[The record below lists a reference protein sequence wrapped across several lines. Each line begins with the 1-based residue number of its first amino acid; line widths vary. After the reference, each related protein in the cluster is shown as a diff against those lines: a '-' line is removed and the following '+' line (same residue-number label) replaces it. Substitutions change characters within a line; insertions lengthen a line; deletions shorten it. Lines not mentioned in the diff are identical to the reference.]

1 MAHLGKQVLGKVPN
15 VFPNSEF
22 ICCAA
27 FSQQAGDEAVCDS
40 QVIGPRIVQAGNSGQ
55 WELWQ

>member
-1 MAHLGKQVLGKVPN
+1 MLGKVPN

-22 ICCAA
+22 MCCAA

-55 WELWQ
+55 WELW